1 MSRVYSMQS
10 YGGKGN
16 KITFVQT
23 ITLVALVMKN
33 LSASGDIRN
42 QVLSLGWENP
52 MEVGMTTHSSILTWR
67 IHMARGAWQAT
78 VHEVAKSW
86 T

>member
-42 QVLSLGWENP
+42 QVLSLG
-52 MEVGMTTHSSILTWR
+52 
-67 IHMARGAWQAT
+67 
-78 VHEVAKSW
+78 
-86 T
+86 